1 MTTEREAIR
10 RIMIS
15 INKIDELY
23 ERVQRKAGTKGNT
36 VWVLYA
42 LDDGKPHS
50 QKQIYE
56 EWLIP
61 KTTLNTIVKELESD
75 GYVRLEIIPGQRREM
90 NIYLTETGKKYARQV
105 LDSFYQAEEEAFRQ
119 IENARI
125 LSNELENFCQKLGEA
140 FDKLNFEIERL
151 RL

>member
-1 MTTEREAIR
+1 MTAEREAIR

-23 ERVQRKAGTKGNT
+23 ERVQRKVGAKGNT

-140 FDKLNFEIERL
+140 FDKLDFEIERL

>member
-1 MTTEREAIR
+1 MTNEREAIR

-23 ERVQRKAGTKGNT
+23 ERVQRKAGAKGNT

-61 KTTLNTIVKELESD
+61 KTTLSTIVKGLESD

-90 NIYLTETGKKYARQV
+90 NIYLTEAGKKYARQV
-105 LDSFYQAEEEAFRQ
+105 LDSFYQAEEEAFGQ
-119 IENARI
+119 IENARM
-125 LSNELENFCQKLGEA
+125 LSYELENFCKKLEEA
-140 FDKLNFEIERL
+140 FDRL
-151 RL
+151 DF

>member
-1 MTTEREAIR
+1 MTNEREAIR

-23 ERVQRKAGTKGNT
+23 ERVQRKTGVKGNT

-75 GYVRLEIIPGQRREM
+75 GYVRMEPISGQRREM
-90 NIYLTETGKKYARQV
+90 NIYLTEAGKKYARQV
-105 LDSFYQAEEEAFRQ
+105 LDSFYQAEEEAFGQ
-119 IENARI
+119 VENAGM
-125 LSNELENFCQKLGEA
+125 LSDTLENFCKKLGTA
-140 FDKLNFEIERL
+140 FDKLEFKTERYHL
-151 RL
+151 

>member
-1 MTTEREAIR
+1 MTTERESIR

-140 FDKLNFEIERL
+140 FDKLDFEIERL

>member
-1 MTTEREAIR
+1 MTNERKTIR

-23 ERVQRKAGTKGNT
+23 ERVQRKAGAKGNT

-61 KTTLNTIVKELESD
+61 KTTLNTIVKELERD

-90 NIYLTETGKKYARQV
+90 NIYLTEAGKKYARQV

-119 IENARI
+119 IKNAKM
-125 LSNELENFCQKLGEA
+125 LSDELEDFCRKLGEA
-140 FDKLNFEIERL
+140 FDKLDFRIEGPRL
-151 RL
+151 

>member
-1 MTTEREAIR
+1 MTNEREAIR

-23 ERVQRKAGTKGNT
+23 ERVQRKAGVKGNT

-56 EWLIP
+56 EWIIP
-61 KTTLNTIVKELESD
+61 KITLNTIVKSAA
-75 GYVRLEIIPGQRREM
+75 
-90 NIYLTETGKKYARQV
+90 KKR
-105 LDSFYQAEEEAFRQ
+105 
-119 IENARI
+119 
-125 LSNELENFCQKLGEA
+125 
-140 FDKLNFEIERL
+140 
-151 RL
+151 

>member
-1 MTTEREAIR
+1 MTTERESIR

-140 FDKLNFEIERL
+140 FEKLDFEIERL
-151 RL
+151 HL

>member
-1 MTTEREAIR
+1 MTNERKTIR

-23 ERVQRKAGTKGNT
+23 ERVQRKAGAKGNT

-42 LDDGKPHS
+42 LDDEKPHS

-61 KTTLNTIVKELESD
+61 KTTLNTIVKELERD

-90 NIYLTETGKKYARQV
+90 NIYLTEAGKKYARQV

-119 IENARI
+119 IKNAKM
-125 LSNELENFCQKLGEA
+125 LSDELEDFCRKLGEA
-140 FDKLNFEIERL
+140 FDKLDFRIEGPRL
-151 RL
+151 

>member
-1 MTTEREAIR
+1 MINERESIR

-23 ERVQRKAGTKGNT
+23 ESILRKAGVKGNT

-61 KTTLNTIVKELESD
+61 KTTLNTIVKELENE
-75 GYVRLEIIPGQRREM
+75 GYVRMEIISGQRREM
-90 NIYLTETGKKYARQV
+90 NIYLTESGKIYARQV
-105 LDSFYQAEEEAFRQ
+105 LDSFYRAEEEAFGQ
-119 IENARI
+119 LKNAGI
-125 LSNELENFCQKLGEA
+125 LSDELENFCKRLTDS
-140 FDKLNFEIERL
+140 FDKLNFERERY

>member
-23 ERVQRKAGTKGNT
+23 EKVQRKAGAKGNT

-90 NIYLTETGKKYARQV
+90 NIYLTEAGKKYARQV
-105 LDSFYQAEEEAFRQ
+105 LDSFYQAEEEAFEQ
-119 IENARI
+119 IENARM
-125 LSNELENFCQKLGEA
+125 LSYELENFCKKLEEA
-140 FDKLNFEIERL
+140 FGRL
-151 RL
+151 DF

>member
-1 MTTEREAIR
+1 MTNEREAIR

-23 ERVQRKAGTKGNT
+23 ERVQRKAGVKGNT

-61 KTTLNTIVKELESD
+61 KTTLNTIVKELESE
-75 GYVRLEIIPGQRREM
+75 GYVRMETISGQRREM
-90 NIYLTETGKKYARQV
+90 HIYLTEAGKKYARQV
-105 LDSFYQAEEEAFRQ
+105 LDSFYQAEEEAYGQ
-119 IENARI
+119 IENAEI
-125 LSNELENFCQKLGEA
+125 LSDELENFCQKLDAA
-140 FDKLNFEIERL
+140 FDRLDFRIERQ

>member
-90 NIYLTETGKKYARQV
+90 NIYLTETGEKYARQV

-140 FDKLNFEIERL
+140 FDKLDFEIERL

>member
-1 MTTEREAIR
+1 MTNERKAIR

-23 ERVQRKAGTKGNT
+23 ERVQRKAGVKGNT

-75 GYVRLEIIPGQRREM
+75 GCVR
-90 NIYLTETGKKYARQV
+90 
-105 LDSFYQAEEEAFRQ
+105 LDSFYQAEEEAYGQ
-119 IENARI
+119 IENAKSLFLI
-125 LSNELENFCQKLGEA
+125 LQEKH
-140 FDKLNFEIERL
+140 RL
-151 RL
+151 PHSI

>member
-140 FDKLNFEIERL
+140 FDKLDFEIERL

>member
-1 MTTEREAIR
+1 MTNEREAIR

-23 ERVQRKAGTKGNT
+23 ERVQRKAGVKGNT

-61 KTTLNTIVKELESD
+61 KTTLNTIVKELESN
-75 GYVRLEIIPGQRREM
+75 GYVRMETISGQRREM
-90 NIYLTETGKKYARQV
+90 HIYLTEAGKKYARQV
-105 LDSFYQAEEEAFRQ
+105 LDSFYQAEEEAYSQ
-119 IENARI
+119 IDNADI
-125 LSNELENFCQKLGEA
+125 LSGELENFCQKLGTA
-140 FDKLNFEIERL
+140 FDRLDFRIERQ

>member
-23 ERVQRKAGTKGNT
+23 ERVQRKAGAKGNT

-90 NIYLTETGKKYARQV
+90 NIYLTEAGKKYARQV
-105 LDSFYQAEEEAFRQ
+105 LDSFYQAEEEAFGQ
-119 IENARI
+119 IENARM
-125 LSNELENFCQKLGEA
+125 LSYELENFCKKLETA
-140 FDKLNFEIERL
+140 FDRLNF
-151 RL
+151 

>member
-1 MTTEREAIR
+1 MTIEREAIR

-23 ERVQRKAGTKGNT
+23 ERVQRKAGAKGNT

-75 GYVRLEIIPGQRREM
+75 GFVRMEIIPGQRREM
-90 NIYLTETGKKYARQV
+90 NIYLTEAGKKYARQV
-105 LDSFYQAEEEAFRQ
+105 LDSFYQAEEEAFGQ
-119 IENARI
+119 IENARM
-125 LSNELENFCQKLGEA
+125 LSYELENFCKKLEEA
-140 FDKLNFEIERL
+140 FDRL
-151 RL
+151 DF

>member
-15 INKIDELY
+15 INKIDGLY
-23 ERVQRKAGTKGNT
+23 ERVQRKAGAKGNT

-50 QKQIYE
+50 QKQICE

-75 GYVRLEIIPGQRREM
+75 SYVRLEIIPGQRREM

-140 FDKLNFEIERL
+140 FDKLDFEIERL

>member
-1 MTTEREAIR
+1 MSQNRGLIR

-23 ERVQRKAGTKGNT
+23 EIILRKAGTKANT

-61 KTTLNTIVKELESD
+61 KTTINTVVKELVNH
-75 GYVRLEIIPGQRREM
+75 GYITMQAIPGKRREM
-90 NIYLTETGKKYARQV
+90 NLCLTESGKKFARNI
-105 LDSFYQAEEEAFRQ
+105 LDHLYNLEETAFQQ
-119 IENARI
+119 IKNVDLFI
-125 LSNELENFCQKLGEA
+125 NDLELFCNY
-140 FDKLNFEIERL
+140 LNKTFKNMNIEF
-151 RL
+151 

>member
-125 LSNELENFCQKLGEA
+125 LSNELEKFCQKLGEA
-140 FDKLNFEIERL
+140 FDKLDFEIERL
-151 RL
+151 HL

>member
-1 MTTEREAIR
+1 MTADREDIR

-23 ERVQRKAGTKGNT
+23 ERVQRKAGAKGNT

-61 KTTLNTIVKELESD
+61 KTTLNTIVKELEGD

-90 NIYLTETGKKYARQV
+90 NIYLTESGKRYARQV
-105 LDSFYQAEEEAFRQ
+105 LDSFYSAEEEAFRQ
-119 IENARI
+119 
-125 LSNELENFCQKLGEA
+125 LENGRKLSYEMADFCNKLEET
-140 FDKLNFEIERL
+140 FDKLDF
-151 RL
+151 

>member
-15 INKIDELY
+15 INKIDGLY
-23 ERVQRKAGTKGNT
+23 ERVQRKVGAKGNT

-90 NIYLTETGKKYARQV
+90 NIYLTEVGRKYARQV

-140 FDKLNFEIERL
+140 FDKLDFEMERL

>member
-1 MTTEREAIR
+1 MTIEREAIR

-23 ERVQRKAGTKGNT
+23 ERVQRKAGAKGNT

-75 GYVRLEIIPGQRREM
+75 GFVRMEIIPGQRREM
-90 NIYLTETGKKYARQV
+90 NIYLTEAGKKYARQV
-105 LDSFYQAEEEAFRQ
+105 LDSFYQAEEEAFGQ
-119 IENARI
+119 IENARM
-125 LSNELENFCQKLGEA
+125 LSYELENFCKKLEEA
-140 FDKLNFEIERL
+140 FDRL
-151 RL
+151 DFK